1 MKIII
6 LYICFVSCQ
15 LNQIIYLFNFTQFL
29 CFTFAAIYVPLT
41 KRYFLYSHTGL
52 WRVCRYTI
60 IPEPLSHEAL
70 PRNFTDLSFTNQTD
84 IDKLKRKIAHEPY
97 IEDFLNELEEPIDSI
112 TIVDEAFKKALFAN
126 WIRNADDFHRFKA
139 KYKGILESDSLAQQ
153 SSLLAE
159 RAVAALTAP
168 TLVDPQTNGANK
180 IQTPAASSAAAS
192 SAPSASSTDPAIIL
206 TANETIGGALS
217 EVLYNGTYIK
227 ITVPE
232 ALRHALFTYWE
243 EKPAILPLL
252 WSFAKDMDISVAMIS
267 ANGKKLVIRP
277 PPPPK
282 DGKSHGHF
290 KYTPN
295 GKRYRVRLIIL
306 FICSTVLWCK

>member
-1 MKIII
+1 M
-6 LYICFVSCQ
+6 
-15 LNQIIYLFNFTQFL
+15 T
-29 CFTFAAIYVPLT
+29 
-41 KRYFLYSHTGL
+41 
-52 WRVCRYTI
+52 
-60 IPEPLSHEAL
+60 HEAL
-70 PRNFTDLSFTNQTD
+70 PRNFTDLSFTNQIQ
-84 IDKLKRKIAHEPY
+84 IDNLKRQIAVEPY
-97 IEDFLNELEEPIDSI
+97 IDEFLNELEEPIDSYTAI
-112 TIVDEAFKKALFAN
+112 DETFKRALFAN
-126 WIRNADDFHRFKA
+126 WIRNASDFHRFKA

-159 RAVAALTAP
+159 RAAAALTAP
-168 TLVDPQTNGANK
+168 TLVDPQPQTNGASRML
-180 IQTPAASSAAAS
+180 TPVAESSAAELS
-192 SAPSASSTDPAIIL
+192 TRGSTSSTDPAVVL

-243 EKPAILPLL
+243 EKQAILPLL
-252 WSFAKDMDISVAMIS
+252 WSFAKDMDISVAMVS

-295 GKRYRVRLIIL
+295 GKDMRGRFVFCFVLL
-306 FICSTVLWCK
+306 FICPCAAVRDV